1 MSAMAERI
9 PKAHEMFLGKKLAS
23 AGAIDYDVYRREER
37 HDEAVLSLLSKRVGV
52 PKLHIQLESE
62 ANDADASVASTPLS
76 IEELDAQG
84 CEPDDA
90 AGIARLVAPLDVED
104 FYTGQYRD
112 PRPLV
117 FRGRDDRFAGLIN
130 WDDLNDAICN
140 RNLRPPQLHVV
151 MDGEVVPN
159 DLFQVD
165 NLGLGT
171 RQPGPF
177 VSRVDARKL
186 ANFLRSGA
194 TFIANAIHD
203 YHAPIRQLA
212 QEIEQSLATYVNV
225 NLYASWRSTRGFATH
240 WDDHDVYVIQAVG
253 EKEWHLFGETRNLPT
268 TLDNRPNVDR
278 PDEPVW
284 SGKLTSGDV
293 LFIPRGWWH
302 DARVDQADDG
312 KGSIHLT
319 LNTRPITGAWVLRWL
334 ENRMLDHEVFRQN
347 TPLAADEASRQD
359 YFERLVALIREK
371 LVDDLG
377 DRFGSDIR
385 AAWTEATRMSL
396 STYIEPWKSPLWNS
410 FQLIL
415 KGRRHARIDTCHAK
429 GSFVLRANG
438 MAREFDLRCVDL
450 VRALAGSESLS
461 VEELK
466 GVGRGQFNDDFIDDF
481 LKQLIKDDVVSALQ
495 AGEAAP

>member
-1 MSAMAERI
+1 MGAMADRI
-9 PKAHEMFLGKKLAS
+9 PKAQEMFLGRKLAS
-23 AGAIDYDVYRREER
+23 AGPVDYDVYRREER
-37 HDEAVLSLLSKRVGV
+37 HEEAVLSFLSKRAGV
-52 PKLHIQLESE
+52 PKLRIHLESE
-62 ANDADASVASTPLS
+62 AGDAQPPVESTQLS
-76 IEELDAQG
+76 IEELDAHG
-84 CEPDDA
+84 CEPDA
-90 AGIARLVAPLDVED
+90 VGIARLVAPLDVGH
-104 FYTGQYRD
+104 FYTEQYRQ

-117 FRGRDDRFAGLIN
+117 FRGRNDRFAGLIT
-130 WDDLNDAICN
+130 WDGLNDAICN

-151 MDGEVVPN
+151 MDGVEVAN

-177 VSRVDARKL
+177 VSRVDGRKL
-186 ANFLRSGA
+186 TNFLRSGA

-212 QEIEQSLATYVNV
+212 QEIEQGLATYVNV

-240 WDDHDVYVIQAVG
+240 WDDHDVYIIQAVG

-268 TLDNRPNVDR
+268 TLDNRPNVDE

-284 SGKLTSGDV
+284 SGKLTAGDV
-293 LFIPRGWWH
+293 LYIPRGWWH

-319 LNTRPITGAWVLRWL
+319 LNTRPITGTWVLRWL
-334 ENRMLDHEVFRQN
+334 ENKLLDHEVFRRN

-359 YFERLVALIREK
+359 YFERLAALIREK

-377 DRFGSDIR
+377 DRFASDIR
-385 AAWTEATRMSL
+385 ASWTEATRMSL
-396 STYIEPWKSPLWNS
+396 STYIEPWKSPSWNS

-415 KGRRHARIDTCHAK
+415 KGRRHAVIETCPVK
-429 GSFVLRANG
+429 GSFLLRANG
-438 MAREFDLRCVDL
+438 VAREFDLRCVDL

-461 VEELK
+461 VEEFK
-466 GVGRGQFNDDFIDDF
+466 GVGRGQFPDQFIDDF
-481 LKQLIKDDVVSALQ
+481 LKQLVKDDVVSAFQ
-495 AGEAAP
+495 PNVAAR

>member
-1 MSAMAERI
+1 
-9 PKAHEMFLGKKLAS
+9 MFLGKKLAS
-23 AGAIDYDVYRREER
+23 AGPIDYDVFRREVR
-37 HDEAVLSLLSKRVGV
+37 HDEAVLGFMSKRVGV
-52 PKLHIQLESE
+52 PRLNIRLESE
-62 ANDADASVASTPLS
+62 AEGDPVDSTQLP
-76 IEELDAQG
+76 IEELDAHG
-84 CEPDDA
+84 CESDA
-90 AGIARLVAPLDVED
+90 VGIARLVAPLDVTD
-104 FYTGQYRD
+104 FHTGQYRQ

-117 FRGRDDRFAGLIN
+117 FRGRDDRFAGLIT
-130 WDDLNDAICN
+130 WDGLNDAICN

-151 MDGEVVPN
+151 MDGVEVAN

-177 VSRVDARKL
+177 VSRVDGRKL

-212 QEIEQSLATYVNV
+212 EEIEQGLATYVNV

-240 WDDHDVYVIQAVG
+240 WDDHDVYVVQAVG

-268 TLDNRPNVDR
+268 TLDNRPNMDE

-293 LFIPRGWWH
+293 LYIPRGWWH

-319 LNTRPITGAWVLRWL
+319 LSTRPITGTWVLRWL
-334 ENRMLDHEVFRQN
+334 ENKLLDQEVFRRN
-347 TPLAADEASRQD
+347 TPLAADGASRRD
-359 YFERLVALIREK
+359 YFERLLESIRDQ

-377 DRFGSDIR
+377 DRFAADIR
-385 AAWTEATRMSL
+385 ASWTEATRTSL
-396 STYIEPWKSPLWNS
+396 STYIEPWKSPLWDS
-410 FQLIL
+410 FRLSL
-415 KGRRHARIDTCHAK
+415 KGRRHAAIETCPGK
-429 GSFVLRANG
+429 ESFLLRANG
-438 MAREFDLRCVDL
+438 MAREFDLRCLDL
-450 VRALAGSESLS
+450 MRALTASESLS
-461 VEELK
+461 VAEFK
-466 GVGRGQFNDDFIDDF
+466 GVCRRRFPEEFIDDF
-481 LKQLIKDDVVSALQ
+481 LKQLIKDDAVSAVQPANL
-495 AGEAAP
+495 